1 MQMKLSN
8 SRKILLENA
17 FALTALNAL
26 NLLLPLITSPYLLKT
41 VGDAKYGIYS
51 IVYAMIQFVLLVG
64 QFGFKYTTT
73 KEIAQNRDN
82 LTLVSSIFHSTIVAR
97 FVLTTIASICCYALM
112 LIFYPKY
119 ILLYL
124 FGLGIVYGDILNP
137 VWLFQGMEKMRYMT
151 IVNSITKILFTV
163 LIFTYIKEESD
174 YIYILVFNS
183 AGFVTS
189 GIISLFIAIFMFHI
203 QWQRI
208 TMSDIIHQI
217 KEGST
222 VFFSSAFINVFNN
235 SYILILGLFLNE
247 SLIGIYS
254 GVDKV
259 IKAAKMV
266 VDPISNALFPHIA
279 RNFMGKSN
287 QENVNSIFH
296 YSKVVGMLLFAI
308 TLAIAVMAP
317 WISDNYLKNKTGESV
332 MLIYMMSPL
341 IITGGL
347 NYILGMVGLINLGCQ
362 KEWLK
367 NLIISSVL
375 GVFTLLASVRMLGL
389 TAAPVSS
396 MITEGTLMAMSII
409 SLLKIKK
416 RRLE

>member
-1 MQMKLSN
+1 MKLSN

-26 NLLLPLITSPYLLKT
+26 NLLLPLITIPYLLKT

-82 LTLVSSIFHSTIVAR
+82 LPLVSSIFHSTIVAR

-308 TLAIAVMAP
+308 TLAIAAMAP

-375 GVFTLLASVRMLGL
+375 GVFTLLASVRLLEL

-409 SLLKIKK
+409 SLLKIKN